1 MIKSSNILI
10 ESNTIAVEKGAVC
23 KMMVLDNQNNL
34 DKKKEDIEEFAQ
46 LLKGLTREEKREV
59 RGIMIGMQINRTSG
73 NNEKV
78 VQ

>member
-1 MIKSSNILI
+1 
-10 ESNTIAVEKGAVC
+10 
-23 KMMVLDNQNNL
+23 MMVLDNPQNNL

>member
-1 MIKSSNILI
+1 
-10 ESNTIAVEKGAVC
+10 
-23 KMMVLDNQNNL
+23 MMVLDPQNNL

-73 NNEKV
+73 NSEKV